1 MATVEMTNL
10 KSRKTWNTRKQ
21 IWWLVIVTIL
31 ILKRELH
38 MNLIAPLLTQYYHI
52 KTWIWIYLFL
62 FVNKVTRINLH
73 QRVISSYKL
82 ISWQWIWKAN
92 CFNWVLHRR
101 SALISKKQPQ
111 QYSQEK
117 RNTRKS
123 YSEAASSSF
132 FCDDKYLHEAST
144 KERKRERES
153 TLQLGVVWMKHKTRI
168 SKLQYKCNSAI
179 STNNC

>member
-1 MATVEMTNL
+1 MTNL

-101 SALISKKQPQ
+101 SALISKKNHNNTL
-111 QYSQEK
+111 K
-117 RNTRKS
+117 RKEIQGRVTQKQLLLL
-123 YSEAASSSF
+123 SS
-132 FCDDKYLHEAST
+132 AMTST
-144 KERKRERES
+144 YMKRAPKRERERE
-153 TLQLGVVWMKHKTRI
+153 KAH
-168 SKLQYKCNSAI
+168 YNSELYEWN
-179 STNNC
+179 TKQG